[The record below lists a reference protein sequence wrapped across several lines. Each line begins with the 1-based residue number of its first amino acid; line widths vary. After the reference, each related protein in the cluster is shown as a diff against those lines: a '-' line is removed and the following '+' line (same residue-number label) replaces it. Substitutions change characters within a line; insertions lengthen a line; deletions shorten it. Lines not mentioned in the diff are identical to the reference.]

1 MKKTYI
7 VLVLGGALHLNLA
20 AHMRPKCSECEKD
33 SDGQTAQI
41 VVQNVAGILMS
52 AITAV
57 SNPNKPNLVVQGIGG
72 VFAGIA
78 GIVQQT
84 MKDLDLKNV
93 NPDDVAKIV
102 MEKLVAMKVEK
113 QLEDWIKTR
122 AAQQSFARCAARK

>member
-1 MKKTYI
+1 MKRLSLLF
-7 VLVLGGALHLNLA
+7 VVAGLLGSDLS

-41 VVQNVAGILMS
+41 VVQNVAGILMG

-93 NPDDVAKIV
+93 NSDDVAKIV